1 MNKILVGLI
10 LCAACTGFAKEK
22 GSIGF
27 SGKVGVDGFFSPEIS
42 SFEIEEVFAD
52 SPAEKAGLKAGD
64 KVLAIEDCQIPGCDT
79 DEAQELMKRAP
90 GEELR
95 LTIQTKDGE
104 EKEILILVG
113 EPIEES

>member
-1 MNKILVGLI
+1 MRKLI
-10 LCAACTGFAKEK
+10 VIIMLCAASVGMAKEK

-27 SGKVGVDGFFSPEIS
+27 SGKVGVDGFFSPEIT

-52 SPAEKAGLKAGD
+52 SPAEKAGLQAGD

-79 DEAQELMKRAP
+79 DEAQELMNRAP

-95 LTIQTKDGE
+95 LTIQTKEGE
-104 EKEILILVG
+104 EKDILILVG
-113 EPIEES
+113 EPVEES